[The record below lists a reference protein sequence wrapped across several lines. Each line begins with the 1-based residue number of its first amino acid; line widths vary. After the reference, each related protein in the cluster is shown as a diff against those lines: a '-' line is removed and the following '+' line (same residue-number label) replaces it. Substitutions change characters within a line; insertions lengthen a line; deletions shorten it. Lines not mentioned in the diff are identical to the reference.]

1 MVHKVWDGP
10 LPVTQEGPY
19 VVGCACRFRVYRE
32 PDMARVIAVATGPPD
47 DRGWGRLVHPSAG
60 GHVVAV
66 WRRFQPTVP
75 DPPILVEH
83 AAHASSPP
91 GGTGEDRFGLV
102 EVQLAGHPELDVLE
116 RVGAQDAR
124 LIYSAPCRPVSASLV
139 ERLVG
144 EPIRELGPGAVPGS
158 GRGN

>member
-10 LPVTQEGPY
+10 LPVA
-19 VVGCACRFRVYRE
+19 GCECRFRVYRE
-32 PDMARVIAVATGPPD
+32 QGMPRVIAVATGLPD
-47 DRGWGRLVHPSAG
+47 DRGWGQLIHPSAA

-75 DPPILVEH
+75 HPPILVEH
-83 AAHASSPP
+83 APHASSPP

-102 EVQLAGHPELDVLE
+102 EVLLAGHPELDVLE
-116 RVGAQDAR
+116 RVGAHDAR
-124 LIYSAPCRPVSASLV
+124 LVYLAPSRPVSASLV

-144 EPIRELGPGAVPGS
+144 EPIGEPGPEAVPGS
-158 GRGN
+158 GQEN